1 MGVPNLLSSRFDQ
14 MILELLNDSVDVL
27 LSEADDRTVVEND
40 VREESVRLL
49 VSVNTSFSVL
59 LHLGFSLLV
68 TPLQAAHRKDSNQH
82 DW

>member
-1 MGVPNLLSSRFDQ
+1 MSILNLPSSRFDQ
-14 MILELLNDSVDVL
+14 VMLELLNDAVDVL

-49 VSVNTSFSVL
+49 IRVNTFFIVL
-59 LHLGFSLLV
+59 LHLGLSLLV

>member
-1 MGVPNLLSSRFDQ
+1 MSILNLPSSRFDQ
-14 MILELLNDSVDVL
+14 VMLELLDDAVDVL

-49 VSVNTSFSVL
+49 IRVNTFLIVL
-59 LHLGFSLLV
+59 LHLGLSLLV